1 MMNVILNFET
11 ECALKCHQA
20 VATTSFSAL
29 NPPQMHIYSS
39 ISASQTQDNKA
50 GPQTKEDKKL
60 DQCRAYTRVRR
71 RRWRRRRDGPAPRP
85 GRMMKV
91 VEVVVVVGGTSMVMV
106 HRMVGMVVVRVVVVR
121 KTGGRTR

>member
-1 MMNVILNFET
+1 
-11 ECALKCHQA
+11 
-20 VATTSFSAL
+20 
-29 NPPQMHIYSS
+29 MHIYSS

-91 VEVVVVVGGTSMVMV
+91 VEVVVVGGTSMVMV
-106 HRMVGMVVVRVVVVR
+106 HRMVRMVVVRVVVVR